1 MVTLEVSAVA
11 IILGLLVGIGL
22 TFLRQT
28 GIRIVEWPCRLYIS
42 LMRGTPLFIQ
52 ILIVYYLL
60 PAVGVDLPRFLA
72 GVVALSL
79 NSGAYVTEI
88 IRGGLSAIAR
98 GQVDAARAVGM
109 SRALVWRRVVLPQ
122 TLVLVLPPLTVEF
135 TSLVKAS
142 ALLSVIAVVELTRTT
157 QQIISATFR
166 PVELWLAA
174 GVLYFAMCFLL
185 GGAARRLERRAAL
198 HRA

>member
-1 MVTLEVSAVA
+1 MVTLEVSVLA
-11 IILGLLVGIGL
+11 IVLGLLVGIAL

-28 GIRIVEWPCRLYIS
+28 GIRIVEWPCHVYIS

-52 ILIVYYLL
+52 VLIVYYLL
-60 PAVGVDLPRFLA
+60 PAVGLDLPRFLA

-109 SRALVWRRVVLPQ
+109 SRALIWRRVLLPQ

-157 QQIISATFR
+157 QQVISATFR

-174 GVLYFAMCFLL
+174 GALYFAMCFLL

>member
-1 MVTLEVSAVA
+1 M
-11 IILGLLVGIGL
+11 GL
-22 TFLRQT
+22 
-28 GIRIVEWPCRLYIS
+28 
-42 LMRGTPLFIQ
+42 
-52 ILIVYYLL
+52 
-60 PAVGVDLPRFLA
+60 DLPRFLA

-185 GGAARRLERRAAL
+185 GGVARRFERRAAL